1 MANGNG
7 KGWPPT
13 VTIFGAGIAGLTAA
27 HELSERGFIVFVYEA
42 EPDPRSEANDCQVGG
57 MARSQ
62 WRRIDVSEAPE
73 PESADLPPPPMKRL
87 EPVVMLRERIQFDE
101 NSAALSDEAKAE
113 LSKVVEKLN
122 KYPEIKSVYVDGV
135 REAREEER
143 VALERAE
150 AVREQLT
157 QRGVDRSRL
166 TARALG
172 SALMED
178 RALRPEKQRC
188 VIFELAARSVPGEHG
203 YRFFPSFY
211 KHLFDSMRRTPILEE
226 TRAPDLLFARKREFL
241 ERMADKNSEALAKL
255 GLSDEKL
262 VELGLLSRASENVE
276 GRVYR
281 MTERTAY
288 DNLVPLAS
296 HEIDRADGLPPEH
309 LPRQRPSSVTEL
321 MRMMRALFCD
331 MRFSPRDVGLFGVKV
346 LKYATSCDARRR
358 EYESMTWLEFIE
370 SHRYSSEFQ
379 QAMERWPQ
387 ALVAMRASQCD
398 ARTYGNTTLQ
408 LLLDMAR
415 VSFTDGTLNGPTS
428 EAWLDPWRRYLE
440 RVQGVRFVRGE
451 LKSIKYDWEGS
462 YLKAV
467 VEGAN
472 VPVPRG
478 YVVVA
483 LPIEHIP
490 KILTEDLVADLD
502 EWNRRR
508 SGQAAWDNTLR
519 AARDFALM
527 AASASDPSDSLPTRA
542 LADFSGIQFFFEGDI
557 HFVDGHTYFPDS
569 EWGLSAIAQAHFRK
583 DRLNWR
589 TSYRG
594 VLSVDIGQW
603 HELGSNRK
611 TAWQSTP
618 DEIAKEV
625 LRQIRVGIEGGGRRV
640 PEPVAY
646 HIDEGI
652 EFFPAGGVR
661 MNTSRF
667 LVNPPGTWASRPGE
681 PGSYDLMFGS
691 LVLAGTYMKT
701 FTRLTTMEAA
711 NESARHAVNAILR
724 SLPEEQRQFIGNFV
738 SVWPIEE
745 REFDDIDFLKKLDEK
760 LVERGLPHFVDIQE
774 LDMIPDAW
782 LPQYPWPPRVK
793 ETGKEIAYG
802 K

>member
-1 MANGNG
+1 MTESDG
-7 KGWPPT
+7 KDWPPT

-27 HELSERGFIVFVYEA
+27 HELSERGFTVFVYEA
-42 EPDPRSEANDCQVGG
+42 EPDPRSETGDCQVGG

-62 WRRIDVSEAPE
+62 WRRIDVSE
-73 PESADLPPPPMKRL
+73 SAGSPPSMKRL
-87 EPVVMLRERIQFDE
+87 EPIVMLRERVLFDE
-101 NSAALSDEAKAE
+101 NSAALSDEAKSE
-113 LSKVVEKLN
+113 LSKVVEKLK

-143 VALERAE
+143 IARERAE
-150 AVREQLT
+150 VVCQQLS
-157 QRGVDRSRL
+157 QSGVDSSRL
-166 TARALG
+166 QPRALG
-172 SALMED
+172 SALMEE
-178 RALRPEKQRC
+178 RALTPEKQRC
-188 VIFELAARSVPGEHG
+188 VIFELAATFVPGEHG

-241 ERMADKNSEALAKL
+241 ERMADKKSETLATL

-262 VELGLLSRASENVE
+262 VELGLLRRASEKVE

-288 DNLVPLAS
+288 DNLIPLAS
-296 HEIDRADGLPPEH
+296 HEIDRADGLPPER
-309 LPRQRPSSVTEL
+309 LPRQRPSSFTEL
-321 MRMMRALFCD
+321 MRVMRALFCD
-331 MRFSPRDVGLFGVKV
+331 MRFSPHDVGLFGVKV
-346 LKYATSCDARRR
+346 FKYATSCDARRR

-379 QAMERWPQ
+379 LAMEHWPQ

-408 LLLDMAR
+408 LLLDMVR

-428 EAWLDPWRRYLE
+428 EAWLDPWRQYLA
-440 RVQGVRFVRGE
+440 RVQGVRFVRGK
-451 LKSIKYDWEGS
+451 LKSIKFKGGDDCLE
-462 YLKAV
+462 
-467 VEGAN
+467 AN
-472 VPVPRG
+472 VEETNVSPPRG

-483 LPIEHIP
+483 LPIEEISE
-490 KILTEDLVADLD
+490 IITEDLIADLD
-502 EWNRRR
+502 EWNRKRT
-508 SGQAAWDNTLR
+508 GQVPGRNTLR
-519 AARDFALM
+519 TAREFALV
-527 AASASDPSDSLPTRA
+527 ASSKSGSSNSLPTRA

-569 EWGLSAIAQAHFRK
+569 EWGLSAIAQTHFRK
-583 DRLNWR
+583 DRPSWR

-625 LRQIRVGIEGGGRRV
+625 LHQIRRGIEGGGRRV

-646 HIDEGI
+646 HIDEGM
-652 EFFPAGGVR
+652 EFFSAGGVR
-661 MNTSRF
+661 SNKSRF
-667 LVNPPGTWASRPGE
+667 LVNPPGTWESRPGE

-691 LVLAGTYMKT
+691 LVLAGTYMRT

-724 SLPEEQRQFIGNFV
+724 SLPEEQRQYIGNLV

-745 REFDDIDFLKKLDEK
+745 RELEDIDFLKKLDER
-760 LVERGLPHFVDIQE
+760 LVELELPHFVDIQK
-774 LDMIPDAW
+774 LDRIPDAW
-782 LPQYPWPPRVK
+782 LPQCPWPPRAK
-793 ETGKEIAYG
+793 ETGKERTYD